1 MEEKEVGSDEESDED
16 EESSAEAPTGENVVL
31 INRDDEDVDGDGEGL
46 VSEDEEDAGDGAG
59 DGAGDDAGGEASEK
73 DDDETNNAHA
83 PKPKREM
90 NDADRRRQIQ
100 KRIRQKLDHAERRK
114 KGVKNTYKNRERNAL
129 KREAKQRDW

>member
-73 DDDETNNAHA
+73 DDETNNAQA

-90 NDADRRRQIQ
+90 SDADRRRQIQ